1 MDTEP
6 ESALRAAAARIA
18 VLPFDSL
25 SEDASDAYFARGF
38 VEDLITELSRF
49 PTLEVLHPD
58 SALAEDRSFDA
69 AALGVTLCLRGSV
82 RRFGEA
88 VRITAQLADAG
99 SGRRLWAERFDASAS
114 ELLAAQDDIVAHVA
128 STLAL
133 EIDNGRLSQAR
144 RRPLASLDVYDC
156 CLRGLDALR
165 AGSLEDDAR
174 ARTFFE
180 RALELDPS
188 CARAHAGLSLSHFN
202 EWSCQAWELFDDK
215 ERLAYEHASR
225 AAALD
230 DSDAHVQMVLAR
242 VLLFRRDFEGGA
254 HRVERAIALNPND
267 ADVLAHA
274 ALACTYLGRAP
285 TAVGMAQKA
294 IRLHPRHPEW
304 YLPSL
309 TMSLFGAGRYAEAVE
324 VGAKAPRAFVDIPAY
339 LAASAALAGDLAR
352 AAGYVEMLLA
362 GFRDKITFGRA
373 PEPGEPLRWVE
384 HVNPFRRPEDLEPL
398 ARGLALAGLAVDPD
412 VGARREPTPRPR
424 HAPERPEFRREAD
437 VWTVVFG
444 GEMVRLG
451 DVKGF
456 ADLAV
461 LLGRPDQEV
470 HCLELAGRPLDGAG
484 ADAQLDERARREVRT
499 RIRNLEEE
507 IEDAE
512 RLGDLGRGDRARE
525 ELDQLVETLTGALG
539 LGGRPRRI
547 GSQVERAR
555 CTVTWR
561 IKSAVRKVAAVH
573 PTLGRHLTNAV
584 RTGTT
589 CVYQPETSVDWQL

>member
-1 MDTEP
+1 MKTEP
-6 ESALRAAAARIA
+6 EAALRDAAARIA
-18 VLPFDSL
+18 VLPFDRL
-25 SEDASDAYFARGF
+25 SDDAADAYFARGF

-58 SALAEDRSFDA
+58 SALTEEQSFDA

-82 RRFGEA
+82 RRSGET
-88 VRITAQLADAG
+88 VRITAQLADAR
-99 SGRRLWAERFDASAS
+99 SGRRLWAERFDAAAN
-114 ELLAAQDDIVAHVA
+114 ELLAAQDDIVANVA
-128 STLAL
+128 STLAI
-133 EIDNGRLSQAR
+133 EVDSARLSRAR

-156 CLRGLDALR
+156 CLRGIDALR

-180 RALELDPS
+180 RALEIDPS

-202 EWSCQAWELFDDK
+202 EWSCQAWELFDEK
-215 ERLAYEHASR
+215 ERLAYEHALR
-225 AAALD
+225 AASLD
-230 DSDAHVQMVLAR
+230 DGDAHVQMVLAR
-242 VLLFRRDFEGGA
+242 VLLYRRDFEGGA
-254 HRVERAIALNPND
+254 HRVDRAVALNPND

-274 ALACTYLGRAP
+274 ALAYTYLGRAS
-285 TAVGMAQKA
+285 TAVDLAQKA

-304 YLPSL
+304 YVPSL
-309 TMSLFGAGRYAEAVE
+309 AMALFAAGRYAEAGE

-339 LAASAALAGDLAR
+339 LAASAALTGDLSR
-352 AAGYVEMLLA
+352 AAGYVEMFLV
-362 GFRDKITFGRA
+362 GFRDRITFGRA
-373 PEPGEPLRWVE
+373 PEPGEPLRWIE
-384 HVNPFRRPEDLEPL
+384 HINPFRRPEDMEPL
-398 ARGLALAGLAVDPD
+398 ARGLTLAGLSVDPD
-412 VGARREPTPRPR
+412 VGKRREPAPGSK
-424 HAPERPEFRREAD
+424 HAPERPEFRRVAD

-470 HCLELAGRPLDGAG
+470 HCIELAGRPLDGAG
-484 ADAQLDERARREVRT
+484 ADPQLDDRARREVRA
-499 RIRNLEEE
+499 RIRDLEEQ

-512 RLGDLGRGDRARE
+512 RLGDLGRGNRARE

-539 LGGRPRRI
+539 LGGRPRRV

-589 CVYQPETSVDWQL
+589 CVYQPETSIDWQL